1 MKLFRH
7 PVFVVIGAILLF
19 VAVGVGWWLVSP
31 LFISKTVVEEFPPAA
46 AREGR
51 EKTGGMAAATKVK
64 AGSFRDADGFHK
76 GSGEATVFRLPDGS
90 HLLRLEN
97 FMVTNGPGLHVFLA
111 RHADPKER
119 ADVTGPGFDDL
130 GALKGN
136 IGDQNYKIPAG
147 VDPAAGG
154 SVVIYCKPF
163 KVIFSVAPLKAAP

>member
-19 VAVGVGWWLVSP
+19 VIVGVGWWLVSP
-31 LFISKTVVEEFPPAA
+31 LFISKTVVEEFPAAA
-46 AREGR
+46 ARER
-51 EKTGGMAAATKVK
+51 AGGMAAATKVK

-76 GSGEATVFRLPDGS
+76 GSGEAAVFRLPDGS

-97 FMVTNGPGLHVFLA
+97 FMVTNGPGLHVLLA

-136 IGDQNYKIPAG
+136 IGDQNYTIPAG
-147 VDPAAGG
+147 VDPAARG

-163 KVIFSVAPLKAAP
+163 RVIFSVAPLKNAR